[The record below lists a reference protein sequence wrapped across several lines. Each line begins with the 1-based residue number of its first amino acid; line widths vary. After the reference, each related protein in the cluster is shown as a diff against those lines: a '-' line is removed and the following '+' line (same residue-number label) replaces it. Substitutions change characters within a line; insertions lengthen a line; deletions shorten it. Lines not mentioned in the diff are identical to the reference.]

1 MCEYPALRAYLRGV
15 SWRLLTLRREHR
27 QAIVAEL
34 EDHLLACAA
43 ENGPLSAESVASEL
57 RRHSPPGD
65 MARRLRQGHP
75 VAGPWVTGIATLGL
89 GLAWLSLPNTDT
101 LWLANF
107 AGLAWLLLALGGG
120 LLLGAQGLWA
130 GVPGGLLRL
139 AGLTQLTE
147 ISASGAE
154 VGLFASGYLALTL
167 VGMLLAWLPARLVR
181 AVRD

>member
-43 ENGPLSAESVASEL
+43 ENGPLSADSVASEL

-65 MARRLRQGHP
+65 VARRLRQGHP
-75 VAGPWVTGIATLGL
+75 VAGPFVAGITALGVA
-89 GLAWLSLPNTDT
+89 LAWLSLPNADT
-101 LWLANF
+101 LWLAII

-139 AGLTQLTE
+139 AGLSQLTE
-147 ISASGAE
+147 LSDSGAE
-154 VGLFASGYLALTL
+154 VGHFASGYLALTL
-167 VGMLLAWLPARLVR
+167 AGVLLAWLPAWFAERV
-181 AVRD
+181 